1 MSLAKQISVNTL
13 DCIAPVS
20 GIAICPLDTAG
31 VMEFQMPSSHETNLV
46 QIAPGTIDD
55 LFVHHFQ
62 TDQLIVVRGSLVLA
76 VLENGSYRYI
86 WMSECDLKVV
96 RIPPGVPHG
105 AINLSDETCIVIN
118 SVIRH
123 GAPYARDYQPLTQ
136 RIPYDLETARSLV
149 AEFRCTPV
157 PSEPCSC

>member
-1 MSLAKQISVNTL
+1 M
-13 DCIAPVS
+13 APAS
-20 GIAICPLDTAG
+20 GIEICPLDTVG
-31 VMEFQMPSSHETNLV
+31 ITEFQMPSSHETNLV

-76 VLENGSYRYI
+76 VLENGTYRYI
-86 WMSECDLKVV
+86 WMSECDFKVV

-105 AINLSDETCIVIN
+105 AINLSDATCIAIN

-123 GAPYARDYQPLTQ
+123 GAPYARDYQPLAQ
-136 RIPYDLETARSLV
+136 PIPYDLEAVRALAAKLQAAPVASACAR
-149 AEFRCTPV
+149 
-157 PSEPCSC
+157 